1 MINPEMISLLVFLL
15 YNFAFL
21 DAKIIRNDK
30 TRPDEKHLETR
41 RTFTTFLTI
50 MSKRLQVGKAWT

>member
-15 YNFAFL
+15 YNSAFL

-30 TRPDEKHLETR
+30 TRPDERPLQTL

-50 MSKRLQVGKAWT
+50 TSKQ